1 MKEEYLHHVFKKKM
15 LGNTFKTINNKTLKV
30 LDFGEHNSN
39 AGPDFLDAKIRYDG
53 HVWAGPIEFH
63 INASD
68 WYKHKHQ
75 NDAAYDNVVAHFVF
89 KNDATVRVNDYLI
102 PTIEIANQIDA
113 GHYQKY
119 KDLVHAKSSILCR
132 DQIAQID
139 PEVINKQLN
148 ISLNERL
155 WKKALLVIKDIEA
168 NAGNRDKAFLLAV
181 ARVFGGQVNQLPF
194 ETLVEKLDLKWL
206 AKLNYD
212 PSRAEA
218 LIFGMAGL
226 LNFKS
231 EETYV
236 KQLQVDFLYQKKLFE
251 IEEMSQQ
258 NWKYSR
264 MRPHNFPDLRLAQFN
279 IWLNNRPHT
288 NSFLTANMDIENW
301 RQGFNIEL
309 DVFWEHHFRLKGA
322 THKLVTTNL
331 TDGFIDLIFINAVVP
346 YIYAIGLWEGND
358 DYTKQAQHIL
368 KQIKPEKNTIIS
380 EWKKTG
386 VKIGS
391 AFETQSLLELKKQ
404 GCNRKKCLFCALGK
418 TILSRADS

>member
-15 LGNTFKTINNKTLKV
+15 LGNTFNTINNKTLKV
-30 LDFGEHNSN
+30 LDFGEHNTN
-39 AGPDFLDAKIRYDG
+39 AGPDFLDAKISYDG

-63 INASD
+63 VNASD

-75 NDAAYDNVVAHFVF
+75 HDPAYDNVVAHFVY
-89 KNDATVRVNDYLI
+89 KSDAAVQVKDFII
-102 PTIEIANQIDA
+102 PTVEIAGQIDA
-113 GHYQKY
+113 KHYQKY
-119 KDLVHAKSSILCR
+119 KGLMQSTSNILCR
-132 DQIAQID
+132 DQIRQID
-139 PEVINKQLN
+139 EEVINKQLN
-148 ISLNERL
+148 LSLKERL
-155 WKKALLVIKDIEA
+155 WRKALVVIKDIEA

-194 ETLVEKLDLKWL
+194 QTLVEKLEVKWL

-212 PSRAEA
+212 SLRTEA
-218 LIFGMAGL
+218 LIFGISGL
-226 LNFKS
+226 LNFQS
-231 EETYV
+231 EEDYV
-236 KQLQVDFLYQKKLFE
+236 KQLQTDFLYQKKMFD
-251 IEEMSQQ
+251 IVEMPLQ

-279 IWLNNRPHT
+279 GWLNSRPLT
-288 NSFLTANMDIENW
+288 NDFLTANWDLENW
-301 RQGFNIEL
+301 RDGFKVEL
-309 DVFWEHHFRLKGA
+309 DPFWKNHFRLKGPA
-322 THKLVTTNL
+322 NKLVTTKL

-358 DYTKQAQHIL
+358 AYAQQAQKIL

-386 VKIGS
+386 LNVAS

-418 TILSRADS
+418 TILSRTCS